1 MKGNDDIVR
10 DIYWLQWSN
19 SGRFWPC
26 ATCWRATRP
35 TRRRWHR
42 WRSAVAS
49 SRPIW
54 NVCCSRL
61 LKRFRP
67 RMDGTSSPA
76 RYARLPWT
84 VLCIALSPPLW
95 NRLIERLEW
104 IVGSEWIV
112 VNRLREQRFKFI
124 YSPPRALMVPGF
136 PLLKLLPVLLLLL
149 LLLLL
154 LEPNWPPAGRWWA
167 VAQRSLFFGVLFF
180 PPFPSSFFEALLG
193 GSFFVFCFVFFSFC
207 CGESRSIG
215 NPPFNV
221 VVWRVIRQ
229 TDTDVAV
236 NGEEANRRP
245 FCFYRQLLL
254 SQWVDSSVAQGG
266 RPAAP
271 PPGRSS
277 SASCSRWLPNDG
289 PPVEAV
295 VSSVAHSF
303 FTSSAALRRALPDSV
318 WVFRSAATVRGLCR
332 SDEAP
337 HAARSPRQDQDAGV
351 ASVGVVR
358 PPLAA
363 VAALPVPAGPHRIHQ
378 VGFGFSLL
386 CLFFFFKVK
395 QQPSRSQRDRIR
407 LIDWMGSRV
416 TQVVEVV
423 EAKSPAS
430 EKIPNFGYW
439 KRVPS
444 VGPPLFAI
452 RKELPRMR
460 SGESE
465 AKNSNEISR
474 TKFRWQCEIVHLFEF
489 KECVG
494 KVKYFPI
501 PSCWLHNT
509 MKEEWM
515 ESNWIFIGEQWH
527 RRWRF
532 LILNLFAESQDL
544 SWLPIIS
551 TKPIARN
558 RFSDSCDFA
567 RQLHRCYRIKPR
579 WHWIMAWN
587 RKQSVEDGFYVVFF
601 QVSRWILD

>member
-1 MKGNDDIVR
+1 M
-10 DIYWLQWSN
+10 
-19 SGRFWPC
+19 GR
-26 ATCWRATRP
+26 
-35 TRRRWHR
+35 
-42 WRSAVAS
+42 
-49 SRPIW
+49 
-54 NVCCSRL
+54 
-61 LKRFRP
+61 
-67 RMDGTSSPA
+67 
-76 RYARLPWT
+76 
-84 VLCIALSPPLW
+84 
-95 NRLIERLEW
+95 
-104 IVGSEWIV
+104 
-112 VNRLREQRFKFI
+112 
-124 YSPPRALMVPGF
+124 
-136 PLLKLLPVLLLLL
+136 
-149 LLLLL
+149 
-154 LEPNWPPAGRWWA
+154 
-167 VAQRSLFFGVLFF
+167 
-180 PPFPSSFFEALLG
+180 LLG
-193 GSFFVFCFVFFSFC
+193 GPRWPTC
-207 CGESRSIG
+207 CSSSWPELLRLLQPVAPERWAASRSG
-215 NPPFNV
+215 
-221 VVWRVIRQ
+221 RVERCALVFHFVGSTSARVARFGLGFSIRRHCARAMP
-229 TDTDVAV
+229 VRWGSSRSSISAPRP
-236 NGEEANRRP
+236 GRRRRERRRRP
-245 FCFYRQLLL
+245 TATGGCCCSSCACWPPSDPSGWFWLFFALL
-254 SQWVDSSVAQGG
+254 
-266 RPAAP
+266 
-271 PPGRSS
+271 
-277 SASCSRWLPNDG
+277 
-289 PPVEAV
+289 
-295 VSSVAHSF
+295 
-303 FTSSAALRRALPDSV
+303 
-318 WVFRSAATVRGLCR
+318 
-332 SDEAP
+332 
-337 HAARSPRQDQDAGV
+337 
-351 ASVGVVR
+351 
-358 PPLAA
+358 
-363 VAALPVPAGPHRIHQ
+363 I
-378 VGFGFSLL
+378 
-386 CLFFFFKVK
+386 FFFKVK

-567 RQLHRCYRIKPR
+567 RQLHRCYQIKPR